1 MGSGIYVLLINI
13 ALATFVVAGFY
24 TVYRTDRSLK
34 QAFWW
39 FAAAVAIVCN
49 GVVEAL
55 IPLVANTAVFR
66 VLSYACFLT
75 SLTFLALGLAHHYR
89 QQFPSGLVF
98 VILLTAI
105 TSNILMIDIDRNSVL
120 RLVIY
125 NAAYVAMG
133 SVSAALVLRVPNKLW
148 LDKVLLGVLTL
159 FNVHFLLRPLS
170 VQFLGGMGQ
179 NASAYLASR
188 YAAFDQTTLAILGM
202 ALVLSLS
209 LLLGRDVVSGL
220 IKVSVTDPLSGLLNR
235 RGFMD
240 RATAFIQSNHAS
252 TQQVFLVMADIDYF
266 KSINDKYG
274 HETGDRV
281 IQAFGDLLGM
291 LSGTGKSVAR
301 VGGEEFAV
309 LFSSPTEQLAR
320 LYCESVRTAA
330 EVGVADKN
338 RDLPRFTVSFGLATM
353 APGETIE
360 SLTRRADAALYRAK
374 QSGRNRLAMAEPPLS
389 IIMAEAK
396 AA

>member
-1 MGSGIYVLLINI
+1 V
-13 ALATFVVAGFY
+13 
-24 TVYRTDRSLK
+24 
-34 QAFWW
+34 
-39 FAAAVAIVCN
+39 
-49 GVVEAL
+49 
-55 IPLVANTAVFR
+55 VFR
-66 VLSYACFLT
+66 VLSYACFLAA
-75 SLTFLALGLAHHYR
+75 LTFLALGLAHHYR
-89 QQFPSGLVF
+89 QVFPSRLVF
-98 VILLTAI
+98 IILLTAM
-105 TSNILMIDIDRNSVL
+105 TTNILMIDVDRNSVL
-120 RLVIY
+120 RLIVY

-133 SVSAALVLRVPNKLW
+133 LVSAALVQKVRKRLW
-148 LDKVLLGVLTL
+148 LDNVLLAVLVL

-170 VQFLGGMGQ
+170 VQLFGGMGQ

-209 LLLGRDVVSGL
+209 LLLGRDVVSSL

-235 RGFMD
+235 RGFVD
-240 RATAFIQSNHAS
+240 RATTFIQSTHAT

-266 KSINDKYG
+266 KSINDKFG

-291 LSGTGKSVAR
+291 LSGTGTSVAR

-309 LFSSPTEQLAR
+309 LFASPNEQLAR

-338 RDLPRFTVSFGLATM
+338 RDLPRFTASFGLAAL

-374 QSGRNRLAMAEPPLS
+374 QQGRNRLAIAEPPLGLVT
-389 IIMAEAK
+389 AEPR